1 MNINRTIKL
10 SFLLLAVMVF
20 TMAVY
25 GFAAANTV
33 PTSRAGDGENVIGGY
48 VITGVEYDLDANNPA
63 LISGMTFTLGVSSG
77 SYVAPSSVYVK
88 LISTGTDYT
97 SCTASGATV
106 TCNFSPGVSVLDTD
120 QLRVIAAD

>member
-33 PTSRAGDGENVIGGY
+33 PTSQAGDGENTIGGY
-48 VITGVEYDLDANNPA
+48 EIENIHYTLDATNPS
-63 LISGMTFTLGVSSG
+63 LISGMTFTVDTAIPAGG
-77 SYVAPSSVYVK
+77 SVYVK
-88 LISTGTDYT
+88 LISTGTTYT
-97 SCTASGATV
+97 SCTATGTSV
-106 TCNFSPGVSVLDTD
+106 TCAFAPGIPVLNAN
-120 QLRVIAAD
+120 QLRVIAAQ